1 MPGRV
6 RPDREGTGGHLSAI
20 TVRPVATAADLKQFI
35 DLPYRLNARDP
46 NWVPPLRMDVSTI
59 LDRKK
64 NPFFEHAV
72 AEYFLAER
80 DGKVVGRVAANH
92 NALHNSTH
100 EDKVGFFGFFESID
114 DQAVA
119 DALLRAAEDWI
130 RGRGLDTLRGPASFS
145 VNDECGLLVDG
156 FETPN
161 TLMMPHNPRYYQR
174 LLERSG
180 FVKAKDLLAYQ
191 GGALDHVAPT
201 PERLLR
207 AVNLI
212 MKRNGITL
220 RQIDMKH
227 FEAEVDLIKKLYN
240 ASWEKNWGF
249 VPMTD
254 HEIEHLAKQF
264 KPVVIPELV
273 VFAIKDGQA
282 VGFGLALPDLNEVL
296 RTNRNGNLI
305 PALFKILWMLKT
317 KRLTRARIPLLGVT
331 REFRGLGIDS
341 ALYHWIWSKAGERG
355 IGWGEGGWI
364 LEDNPGM
371 NLGLQKM
378 GFTVY
383 KTYRMYDRPVRAAHP

>member
-1 MPGRV
+1 MPRRI
-6 RPDREGTGGHLSAI
+6 RPDREGTGGHLSTV
-20 TVRPVATAADLKQFI
+20 TVRPVVTKADLQRFI
-35 DLPYRLNARDP
+35 DLPYQLNARDP

-80 DGKVVGRVAANH
+80 DGAVVGRVAANH
-92 NALHNSTH
+92 NVLHNSTH
-100 EDKVGFFGFFESID
+100 DDKVGFFGFFESID

-119 DALLRAAEDWI
+119 DALLAASEDWI

-156 FETPN
+156 YDTPN
-161 TLMMPHNPRYYQR
+161 TLMMPHNPPYYQR
-174 LLERSG
+174 LLERAG
-180 FVKAKDLLAYQ
+180 LVKAKDLLAYQ

-220 RQIDMKH
+220 RQIDMKN

-282 VGFGLALPDLNEVL
+282 IGFGLALPDLNEVL
-296 RTNRNGNLI
+296 RTNRNGRLI
-305 PALFKILWMLKT
+305 PALFTILWKLKT
-317 KRLTRARIPLLGVT
+317 KKLTRARIPLLGVT

-383 KTYRMYDRPVRAAHP
+383 KTYRMYDRPVRAAHA